1 MCKKISQLL
10 PAGVAWF
17 LLVGSTAFFYALLAP
32 RLMQDDMWG
41 IRAYFVI
48 GIDVVLFLLVV
59 SNLVMA
65 MCLDPGIHPIATLS
79 EEQNGGDEFRSPL
92 YKNVVIN
99 GISVRMKW
107 CVTCKFYR
115 PPRASHCSVCNRCID
130 NFDHHCPWVHNCV
143 GWRNYRYFF
152 FFLVFL
158 SLHMVYVGTTCIV
171 YLLQNAKMAGETMD
185 PPFLCSVALLIL
197 TIVLCIPV
205 IGLTIFHVILVVR
218 GRSTNEQVTGK
229 FQSGFNPFTR
239 GWYHNCFFTLC
250 HSQSPSFVNYSS
262 SRYTKKA
269 EQRQKR
275 TLKVLVTD
283 ETSVLYVPDGEG
295 KEGGH
300 IRLKQMRGGDSDSVG
315 TALSLGK
322 SMKEEKSVTAN
333 GSTCNLYE
341 EKNTSVGAYEAS
353 LAEAM
358 AGSSLSAGSPSSERI
373 ALLNNGDRRGKPLA
387 FSDAMRIHDEL
398 SSPTRAVNL

>member
-1 MCKKISQLL
+1 GAMCKKLSQLL

-17 LLVGSTAFFYALLAP
+17 LLVGSTAFFYILLAP

-41 IRAYFVI
+41 MQAYFVV

-65 MCLDPGIHPIATLS
+65 MCLDPGIYPIATVS

-152 FFLVFL
+152 FFLCFLSVHMIYVFSTSAVFL
-158 SLHMVYVGTTCIV
+158 
-171 YLLQNAKMAGETMD
+171 LQVWGGGAMD
-185 PPFLCSVALLIL
+185 PPFLCAIALMIL
-197 TIVLCIPV
+197 TFVLSIPV
-205 IGLTIFHVILVVR
+205 IGLTIFHIVLVVR

-239 GWYHNCFFTLC
+239 GWMDNCFFALC
-250 HSQSPSFVNYSS
+250 HSQTPSFVGYPST
-262 SRYTKKA
+262 RTKKKVT
-269 EQRQKR
+269 QRNKR

-283 ETSVLYVPDGEG
+283 ETSILYVPDGDG
-295 KEGGH
+295 KEGH
-300 IRLKQMRGGDSDSVG
+300 IRLKQMRQGDSDSVG
-315 TALSLGK
+315 TALSLGRRG
-322 SMKEEKSVTAN
+322 EEKSATAN

-341 EKNTSVGAYEAS
+341 DKNSSAAAYEAS
-353 LAEAM
+353 VAEAM
-358 AGSSLSAGSPSSERI
+358 QGSSISAGSPSSERL
-373 ALLNNGDRRGKPLA
+373 ALLNGDRRGKPLA

-398 SSPTRAVNL
+398 SSPTKAVNL